1 MDMAIVIPLN
11 AFAAAKS
18 RLKGMLSTC
27 DRELLVRWMADR
39 MLGAVAEAGLTDGV
53 AVVSPDDEVLAWAA
67 ARGVAPLRQG
77 RGDLNAGLEEGRRW
91 ALDRGAQALLVLLG
105 DLPYL
110 TPTDIARLVTL
121 GESGHARQYAVLAPD
136 RHNRGTNAMLLR
148 PPTAIPFAFG
158 EESFARHRALAH
170 GLEVEVS
177 VYRSPGT
184 SRDVD
189 TADDVRE
196 LAARELWHPA
206 DCMDVRAAAG

>member
-1 MDMAIVIPLN
+1 MDTAIVIPLN

-18 RLKGMLSTC
+18 RLKGMLSTR
-27 DRELLVRWMADR
+27 DRALLVRWMAGR
-39 MLGAVAEAGLTDGV
+39 MLGAVAEVGLTDQA
-53 AVVSPDDEVLAWAA
+53 AVVSRDDDALAWAA
-67 ARGVAPLRQG
+67 ARGVTPLRQG

-110 TPTDIARLVTL
+110 TPTDIARLVIL
-121 GESGHARQYAVLAPD
+121 GESGNARQYAVLAPD

-148 PPTAIPFAFG
+148 PPAAIPFAFG
-158 EESFARHRALAH
+158 EESFARHRTLARDL
-170 GLEVEVS
+170 GVEVS

-196 LAARELWHPA
+196 LAAGGLWRPA
-206 DCMDVRAAAG
+206 DCMDVAAAAG